1 MAEPQENIQNN
12 SNIQNNNIQ
21 SGSTFMDG
29 NRTIDKVTFENEAL
43 RNFQGFFDTY
53 KDNWSNKDQKAILDQ
68 YSKVMDAI
76 HTGNMPGRAI
86 TGKFIINNE
95 EGSGREP

>member
-43 RNFQGFFDTY
+43 RNFQGFL
-53 KDNWSNKDQKAILDQ
+53 ILIKIIGRIKIRKLFLISTLKLWMQ
-68 YSKVMDAI
+68 YIQVICLVELLQVNS
-76 HTGNMPGRAI
+76 
-86 TGKFIINNE
+86 
-95 EGSGREP
+95 

>member
-29 NRTIDKVTFENEAL
+29 NRTIDNVTFENEAL

-53 KDNWSNKDQKAILDQ
+53 KYNYFQ
-68 YSKVMDAI
+68 
-76 HTGNMPGRAI
+76 
-86 TGKFIINNE
+86 
-95 EGSGREP
+95 